1 MSKSARRSLL
11 AAALVAAL
19 LQDAAIAQ
27 PPAPG
32 ALSSPI
38 PRGTLDPKAPLA
50 PLEDALRHVE
60 QERIAAPVLERYEAG
75 DYQAAAR
82 LGLPLLESGGGTD
95 ALRFAV
101 ANSLA
106 WTGRYDAALDDYR
119 ALFGTEYEARARV
132 GLANIMLW
140 QGRPDAAAREFRA
153 ALERDAAVEDGA
165 RGLEAASREL
175 RSAVGLRFS
184 RTADNQDFTR
194 DETWLSL
201 RRWRDDRGRRYEIAL
216 LHEDNRS
223 PTFSATRQA
232 LQGSAWFAA
241 APLAPRVEAALY
253 DDQLFGTVQVEPW
266 GDHLRLRAGR
276 VNWGRLAFSAAA
288 LADRLTAEVLGL
300 AAEYRGLPGAFRVRG
315 DAYRVSDGN
324 HVYEGEA
331 QVTPA
336 WQPLPWRI
344 EWYGGLFARRAERED
359 ARYWSPQPAY
369 ELAFVG
375 VRRGWYSERNDI
387 SAWARLGAGLSET
400 AKTSYS
406 AGFTAR
412 RWLTRALAL
421 GAEAWFVDAPRPT
434 PYRMHQI
441 SAFAQLLW

>member
-1 MSKSARRSLL
+1 MMRMCR
-11 AAALVAAL
+11 ALVAAL
-19 LQDAAIAQ
+19 ALGPLNAAAQ
-27 PPAPG
+27 PAAPELEPPAAPAG
-32 ALSSPI
+32 V
-38 PRGTLDPKAPLA
+38 LDPRAPVK
-50 PLEDALRHVE
+50 PMEQAL
-60 QERIAAPVLERYEAG
+60 QELKGDRSAAPALEAYEAG
-75 DYQAAAR
+75 DYYRTVR
-82 LGLPLLESGGGTD
+82 LGRA
-95 ALRFAV
+95 ALAAEAAGSLSLRYAV

-106 WTGRYDAALDDYR
+106 WTGRYDAALEDYR
-119 ALFGTEYEARARV
+119 ALLGTEYEARARV

-140 QGRPDAAAREFRA
+140 QGRPDAAEREFRA
-153 ALERDAAVEDGA
+153 ALERDAGVEDGA

-175 RSAVGLRFS
+175 RPALGLRLS
-184 RTADNQDFTR
+184 RTADNQNFTR

-201 RRWRDDRGRRYEIAL
+201 RYWRNDRGRRYEVSIL
-216 LHEDNRS
+216 DEDNRS
-223 PTFSATRQA
+223 PSFSAKRQA

-253 DDQLFGTVQVEPW
+253 DDELFATVQVEPW
-266 GDHLRLRAGR
+266 RDHLRVRAGR

-288 LADRLTAEVLGL
+288 LADRLTADVLGV
-300 AAEYRGLPGAFRVRG
+300 AAEYRGLPGALRARA
-315 DAYRVSDGN
+315 DAYKISDGN
-324 HVYEGEA
+324 QVYEGEA
-331 QVTPA
+331 QLTPA
-336 WQPLPWRI
+336 WQPLPWRV
-344 EWYGGLFARRAERED
+344 EWYGGIFARRAERED
-359 ARYWSPQPAY
+359 ARYWSPRPAY

-400 AKTSYS
+400 AKASYS

-434 PYRMHQI
+434 PYRMHQL

>member
-1 MSKSARRSLL
+1 MNRSWRALM
-11 AAALVAAL
+11 AALAL
-19 LQDAAIAQ
+19 APCTATAQ
-27 PPAPG
+27 PAAPALEPPAAPAG
-32 ALSSPI
+32 V
-38 PRGTLDPKAPLA
+38 LDPRAPVK
-50 PLEDALRHVE
+50 PMEQAL
-60 QERIAAPVLERYEAG
+60 QELQADRGAAPALEAYEAG
-75 DYQAAAR
+75 DYYRTAR
-82 LGLPLLESGGGTD
+82 LGRAALASEAAGSL
-95 ALRFAV
+95 ALRYAV

-153 ALERDAAVEDGA
+153 ALERDAAVEEGA

-175 RSAVGLRFS
+175 RTATGLRLARS
-184 RTADNQDFTR
+184 ADNQDFTR

-201 RRWRDDRGRRYEIAL
+201 RRWQDERGRRYEIAL

-223 PTFSATRQA
+223 PTFSATREA
-232 LQGSAWFAA
+232 LQGSAFFGD
-241 APLAPRVEAALY
+241 APLAPRIEAALY
-253 DDQLFGTVQVEPW
+253 DDQLFGSLQVEPW
-266 GDHLRLRAGR
+266 RDHLRLRAGR

-288 LADRLTAEVLGL
+288 LADRLSADVLGV
-300 AAEYRGLPGAFRVRG
+300 AAEYRGLPGAFRARA
-315 DAYRVSDGN
+315 DAYRISDGN

-331 QVTPA
+331 QLTPT
-336 WQPLPWRI
+336 WQPLPWRV
-344 EWYGGLFARRAERED
+344 EWYGGVFARRAERED

-369 ELAFVG
+369 QLAFIG

-387 SAWARLGAGLSET
+387 SAWARVGAGLSET
-400 AKTSYS
+400 AETSYS

-412 RWLTRALAL
+412 RWLTRAFAL
-421 GAEAWFVDAPRPT
+421 GAEAWLVDAPRPT
-434 PYRMHQI
+434 PYRMHQA

>member
-1 MSKSARRSLL
+1 MSCNWRAPMAALALASF
-11 AAALVAAL
+11 AAA
-19 LQDAAIAQ
+19 AQ
-27 PPAPG
+27 PPTPELEPPAAPAG
-32 ALSSPI
+32 V
-38 PRGTLDPKAPLA
+38 LDPRAPVK
-50 PLEDALRHVE
+50 PMEQAL
-60 QERIAAPVLERYEAG
+60 QELQSDRGAAPALEAYEAG
-75 DYQAAAR
+75 DYYRAAR
-82 LGLPLLESGGGTD
+82 LGRA
-95 ALRFAV
+95 ALGAEAAGSLSLRLAV

-106 WTGRYDAALDDYR
+106 WTGRYDAALEDYR
-119 ALFGTEYEARARV
+119 ALLGTDYEARARV
-132 GLANIMLW
+132 GIANIMLW
-140 QGRPDAAAREFRA
+140 QGRPDAAEREFRV

-336 WQPLPWRI
+336 WQPLAWRI